1 MTDLRVVEVVAESE
15 AVYDHLIASE
25 PLAEF
30 DYGLIADSEARDWA
44 ESAAGFITH
53 GLGQAVVKV
62 LEAGN
67 LLMEAKQRLTHGEYL
82 PWVQQACG
90 LKPQY
95 ASKLIKAA
103 EWVNVAH
110 VQHIN
115 TIADTATL
123 FLLSA
128 DATPED
134 VRQWALDRCA
144 AGDPPSRRE
153 VQERKRKAQG
163 KPDRTL
169 VQETLSVLKLSAEAR
184 QLAAK
189 AEHISTRQLMD
200 ELDVE
205 ELPKGKEHKTDQF
218 TFCKNGTGWWK
229 LPIEQPIEVP
239 AVEPEAEPKQSREQT
254 ELLAVE
260 SKWETITITEAAQRM
275 GYGKPHRLSCALS
288 PSATAKRGLPTR
300 NGWEAARS
308 DQHGKCLIRK
318 TT

>member
-1 MTDLRVVEVVAESE
+1 MTELRVVEVVAE
-15 AVYDHLIASE
+15 SE

-30 DYGLIADSEARDWA
+30 DYGLIADPAARDWA
-44 ESAAGFITH
+44 ESAAGFITF

-67 LLMEAKQRLTHGEYL
+67 LLMEAKQRLKHGEYL
-82 PWVQQACG
+82 PWVEQACG

-95 ASKLIKAA
+95 AQKLIKAA
-103 EWVNVAH
+103 EWVNTAH
-110 VQHIN
+110 ARHLDQ
-115 TIADTATL
+115 IADATTL

-134 VRQWALDRCA
+134 VRQWALERCA
-144 AGDPPSRRE
+144 AGDPPTRKE

-169 VQETLSVLKLSAEAR
+169 VQETLSVLKLSTEAR

-200 ELDVE
+200 ELGVE
-205 ELPKGKEHKTDQF
+205 ELPKGKEHKTAQF

-229 LPIEQPIEVP
+229 LPIEQPVEVP
-239 AVEPEAEPKQSREQT
+239 ATAPKPEPKPLREQA
-254 ELLAVE
+254 ELLSVE
-260 SKWETITITEAAQRM
+260 SEWETVSTQEAAQRM
-275 GYGKPHRLSCALS
+275 GFAKPHHLRNVLT
-288 PSATAKRGLPTR
+288 PSFTAKRGLPAR

-308 DQHGKCLIRK
+308 DKRGKCLIRK
-318 TT
+318 TI